1 MNHKMNDPYSDHQKS
16 NNISLTFRSHSMKPN
31 LNYIAI
37 TLDFIV
43 NDRLMTPPTG
53 EIKPT

>member
-1 MNHKMNDPYSDHQKS
+1 MNHKINDPYSDHQKS
-16 NNISLTFRSHSMKPN
+16 NNISLNFRSHSMKPN
-31 LNYIAI
+31 LSYIAI